1 MDFYEVLDQ
10 IIDLLR
16 HRGRVTYRAL
26 KLQFK
31 LNDEHLEA
39 LKEEIIDA
47 QQLAIEEDGRILVWT
62 GASGTT
68 PEHTSTST

>member
-10 IIDLLR
+10 VIDLLR
-16 HRGRVTYRAL
+16 SRGRVTYRAL

-31 LNDEHLEA
+31 LDDEHLAA

-47 QQLAIEEDGRILVWT
+47 QQLAIEEDGKILAWT
-62 GASGTT
+62 GSADIT
-68 PEHTSTST
+68 PPTPTP